1 MKAPPILNEPVPV
14 LLDQPGVKPTDPGLP
29 EHEVI
34 LGSAP
39 HGKLGRERLDGSVRN
54 EELCLTFH
62 VLPFLPSLASPY
74 TQSEGSVRDYFVRT
88 AGSGHEQVEAE
99 RNARPRK
106 HRNRN

>member
-1 MKAPPILNEPVPV
+1 LKPNGIEVCAVKAPPIFNEPVPV

-39 HGKLGRERLDGSVRN
+39 HGKLRRERLDGSVRN

-62 VLPFLPSLASPY
+62 VCHSFPASLL
-74 TQSEGSVRDYFVRT
+74 RI
-88 AGSGHEQVEAE
+88 
-99 RNARPRK
+99 
-106 HRNRN
+106 RNRREA